1 MKQIVLFLCLPLMVA
16 GMLAGCGRAPSSG
29 KPTSP
34 VFHTDTDPQLLSDWG
49 LFDLSKGGF
58 ALQTDVVPYDL
69 NTPLFTDYA
78 HKLRTIWIEGEQ
90 AGEYISADAPEFP
103 VGTVISK
110 TFYYPRTSNL
120 DALLKLDQESG
131 RVSDQLQNLDQV
143 KLVETRLLVR
153 RASGWHAVSYIWNSD
168 QTEATLSKIGAVET
182 LKLSDETG
190 QSETFSYVV
199 PNTNQCAG
207 CHAPNNT
214 TRKLAPLGVRPRHI
228 NKAFEYSEGKINQ
241 LDYLVEKGYLRAVP
255 ASELRP
261 QNANWLDAG
270 APLVDRARAYLD
282 VNCSHCHN
290 PVGPADTSGLDL
302 TIEAREGEAL
312 GFCKLPIAAGSG
324 TGDRLY
330 GIVPGEPGASILVHR
345 METTDPAGMMP
356 ELGRSLSHQEGVEL
370 VKAWIM
376 QLDGTCAN

>member
-1 MKQIVLFLCLPLMVA
+1 M
-16 GMLAGCGRAPSSG
+16 
-29 KPTSP
+29 
-34 VFHTDTDPQLLSDWG
+34 LSDWG